1 MKTSTSSSTS
11 VHSFLVSLLL
21 QLTLQC
27 SSRSEILDKIDVGNE
42 ELKNPFREHMVKTI
56 ARRDFTP
63 PKQVY
68 FGFNDTCH
76 FGNGFLYRRDIN
88 CYIATQSM
96 LPMIVQMDPFDPLL
110 PIAAASSSIVASV
123 ILYLP
128 WGRHWTQPL
137 LCLLW
142 CLSTLCPLRH

>member
-68 FGFNDTCH
+68 FGFKPVKALSNLLSEEPEVDIDDLDILPGPPYFEEDLENDLQ
-76 FGNGFLYRRDIN
+76 LYAEQIFPDLE
-88 CYIATQSM
+88 TEE
-96 LPMIVQMDPFDPLL
+96 V
-110 PIAAASSSIVASV
+110 
-123 ILYLP
+123 
-128 WGRHWTQPL
+128 GT
-137 LCLLW
+137 
-142 CLSTLCPLRH
+142 

>member
-68 FGFNDTCH
+68 FGFKPVKALNNLLSEEPEVDIDDLDILPGPPYFEEDLENDLQHHAEQIFPDLETEEV
-76 FGNGFLYRRDIN
+76 G
-88 CYIATQSM
+88 T
-96 LPMIVQMDPFDPLL
+96 
-110 PIAAASSSIVASV
+110 
-123 ILYLP
+123 
-128 WGRHWTQPL
+128 
-137 LCLLW
+137 
-142 CLSTLCPLRH
+142 

>member
-68 FGFNDTCH
+68 FGFKPVKALNNLLSEEPEVDIDDLDILPGPPYFEEDLENDLQHYAEQIFPDLETEEV
-76 FGNGFLYRRDIN
+76 G
-88 CYIATQSM
+88 T
-96 LPMIVQMDPFDPLL
+96 
-110 PIAAASSSIVASV
+110 
-123 ILYLP
+123 
-128 WGRHWTQPL
+128 
-137 LCLLW
+137 
-142 CLSTLCPLRH
+142 

>member
-68 FGFNDTCH
+68 FGFKPVKAVSN
-76 FGNGFLYRRDIN
+76 LLSEEPEVDIN
-88 CYIATQSM
+88 IEVIDDLDI
-96 LPMIVQMDPFDPLL
+96 LPGPPYFEEDLENDLKHFAKQVFPSNIETKEV
-110 PIAAASSSIVASV
+110 
-123 ILYLP
+123 
-128 WGRHWTQPL
+128 G
-137 LCLLW
+137 
-142 CLSTLCPLRH
+142 